1 MIYVQLMLLTKRR
14 NPTNLTTVISHNLKY
29 AALKA
34 AEEMADAQLS
44 EEDFDVETASA
55 QLGID
60 VNALNLED
68 DEDDQIMS
76 ILGKRPVSSS
86 LDSDTFPSSSSS
98 DIPPKKAV
106 LELNENEQEIH
117 EDIIVDA
124 AGNLKKME
132 EKTETDVVDDLFKW
146 KVRQ

>member
-1 MIYVQLMLLTKRR
+1 MIYVQLMPLTKRR

-86 LDSDTFPSSSSS
+86 LDSDTFPSSSS

>member
-1 MIYVQLMLLTKRR
+1 MIYVQLMPLTKRR
-14 NPTNLTTVISHNLKY
+14 NPTNLTTVISHDLKY

-86 LDSDTFPSSSSS
+86 LDSDTFPSSSS
-98 DIPPKKAV
+98 DIPPKKAI

>member
-1 MIYVQLMLLTKRR
+1 MIYVQLMPLTKRR

-86 LDSDTFPSSSSS
+86 LDSDTFPSSSS
-98 DIPPKKAV
+98 DIPPKKAI

-132 EKTETDVVDDLFKW
+132 KKTETDVVDDLFKW

>member
-1 MIYVQLMLLTKRR
+1 MIYVQLMPLTKRR

-86 LDSDTFPSSSSS
+86 LDSDTFPSSSS
-98 DIPPKKAV
+98 DIPPKKAI

>member
-1 MIYVQLMLLTKRR
+1 MIYVQLMPLTKRR
-14 NPTNLTTVISHNLKY
+14 NPTNLTTVISHDLKY

-86 LDSDTFPSSSSS
+86 LDSDTFPSSSS
-98 DIPPKKAV
+98 DIPPKKAI

-132 EKTETDVVDDLFKW
+132 AKTETDVVDDLFKW

>member
-1 MIYVQLMLLTKRR
+1 MIYVQLMPLTKRR
-14 NPTNLTTVISHNLKY
+14 NPTNITTIISHNLKY

-68 DEDDQIMS
+68 DKDDQIMS

-86 LDSDTFPSSSSS
+86 LESDTFPSSSS

>member
-1 MIYVQLMLLTKRR
+1 MIYVQLMPLTKRR

-86 LDSDTFPSSSSS
+86 LDSDTFPSSSS

-132 EKTETDVVDDLFKW
+132 KKTETDVVDDLFKW

>member
-1 MIYVQLMLLTKRR
+1 M
-14 NPTNLTTVISHNLKY
+14 
-29 AALKA
+29 
-34 AEEMADAQLS
+34 
-44 EEDFDVETASA
+44 
-55 QLGID
+55 
-60 VNALNLED
+60 
-68 DEDDQIMS
+68 MS

-86 LDSDTFPSSSSS
+86 LDSDTFPSSSS
-98 DIPPKKAV
+98 DIPPKKAI

-132 EKTETDVVDDLFKW
+132 EKTETDVVDYLFKW

>member
-1 MIYVQLMLLTKRR
+1 MIYVQLMPMTKRR

-86 LDSDTFPSSSSS
+86 LDSDTFPSSSS

-132 EKTETDVVDDLFKW
+132 GKTETDVVDDLFKW

>member
-1 MIYVQLMLLTKRR
+1 MIYVQLMPLTKRR

-29 AALKA
+29 VALKA

-86 LDSDTFPSSSSS
+86 LDSDTFPSSSS
-98 DIPPKKAV
+98 DIPPKKAI

>member
-1 MIYVQLMLLTKRR
+1 MIYVQLMPLIKRR

-86 LDSDTFPSSSSS
+86 LDSDTFPSSSS
-98 DIPPKKAV
+98 DIPPKKAI

>member
-1 MIYVQLMLLTKRR
+1 MIYVQLMPLTKRR

-86 LDSDTFPSSSSS
+86 LESDTFPSSSS

>member
-1 MIYVQLMLLTKRR
+1 MIYVQLMPLTKRR

-68 DEDDQIMS
+68 DDDVH
-76 ILGKRPVSSS
+76 P
-86 LDSDTFPSSSSS
+86 
-98 DIPPKKAV
+98 
-106 LELNENEQEIH
+106 
-117 EDIIVDA
+117 
-124 AGNLKKME
+124 
-132 EKTETDVVDDLFKW
+132 W
-146 KVRQ
+146 